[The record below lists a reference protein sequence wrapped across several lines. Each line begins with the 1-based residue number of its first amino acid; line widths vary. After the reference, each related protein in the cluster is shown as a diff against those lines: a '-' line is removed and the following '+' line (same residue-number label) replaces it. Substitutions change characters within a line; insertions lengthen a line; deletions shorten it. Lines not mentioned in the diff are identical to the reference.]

1 MDQGTALRTLIVAGL
16 VGAVI
21 AALAIASGRPHEPT
35 VTISSV
41 KAGNV
46 SSADLKSCAT
56 LEMAN
61 PIDPRCAALWEANR
75 RRFFGE
81 PVEGATP

>member
-1 MDQGTALRTLIVAGL
+1 MDQGTALRTLVVAGL

-21 AALAIASGRPHEPT
+21 AALAVSSGRETESVT
-35 VTISSV
+35 VISV

-56 LEMAN
+56 LETAD
-61 PIDPRCAALWEANR
+61 PIDRRCAALWEANR
-75 RRFFGE
+75 RRFFGR
-81 PVEGATP
+81 PVDGAAP

>member
-1 MDQGTALRTLIVAGL
+1 MDQGTALRTLVVAGL

-21 AALAIASGRPHEPT
+21 AALAVSSGRETESVT
-35 VTISSV
+35 VISV

-56 LEMAN
+56 LEQAD

-75 RRFFGE
+75 RRFFGKL
-81 PVEGATP
+81 VDGATP